1 MAYENNCAACTYLND
16 NLWCEKKGES
26 HSGSDRKCDSFCE
39 AYGRSTSEREN
50 FYESSPSSG
59 CYLTT
64 IMCQI
69 LKYPDDNHYLKTLR
83 NFRDTIMQPDP
94 NCLPLLLTYDIIGPS
109 IAKKLALDP
118 RRISIATAFFNDIS
132 DAVSAIEEKDYDSA
146 IDKYV
151 TMTSNLAKN
160 LGIDANFANINI
172 ANIDKTNLGHG
183 KIRALVPQV

>member
-1 MAYENNCAACTYLND
+1 
-16 NLWCEKKGES
+16 
-26 HSGSDRKCDSFCE
+26 
-39 AYGRSTSEREN
+39 
-50 FYESSPSSG
+50 
-59 CYLTT
+59 
-64 IMCQI
+64 
-69 LKYPDDNHYLKTLR
+69 
-83 NFRDTIMQPDP
+83 MQPDP